1 MNCIGMQE
9 NNVLVLAVLGGL
21 RVVGEGMGERLEAH
35 GTGLLLIVGED
46 LGVEGRRKAMAD
58 DAALLGACSLSSRVV
73 SGRYSQSDCGGLH
86 GKLKQHQINR
96 GSGTP
101 HLTRGSGTPHL
112 TRGSRTPHL
121 TRDDHCTFQELL
133 STTKKP
139 PEVRVKVPL
148 LQLGL
153 VSYSV

>member
-101 HLTRGSGTPHL
+101 HLTR
-112 TRGSRTPHL
+112 
-121 TRDDHCTFQELL
+121 DDHCTFQELL

>member
-1 MNCIGMQE
+1 M
-9 NNVLVLAVLGGL
+9 LVLSVLGGL

-86 GKLKQHQINR
+86 GKLKQHQMKDFSSRTPHLTR

-112 TRGSRTPHL
+112 TR
-121 TRDDHCTFQELL
+121 DDHCTF
-133 STTKKP
+133 
-139 PEVRVKVPL
+139 
-148 LQLGL
+148 
-153 VSYSV
+153 

>member
-101 HLTRGSGTPHL
+101 HLTRGS
-112 TRGSRTPHL
+112 RTPHL